1 MWLLNFNYSFHGQL
15 TVHSCKCIICSNGY
29 YDTTC
34 SISEESSFQWQ
45 GISII
50 FENFPHPSQ
59 SFSYSILCCR
69 IADRLLYSTESLFL
83 RGFYT
88 AQEITHILYG
98 LFTALLR
105 GHFDFF
111 NGNANWEN
119 NFLWEAVA
127 IWIERIYLTNWIT
140 LALTYF
146 DSFILKQ

>member
-105 GHFDFF
+105 GHFDFLMAMQIGRIIF
-111 NGNANWEN
+111 CEKQLPFELKG
-119 NFLWEAVA
+119 F
-127 IWIERIYLTNWIT
+127 IWPIEL
-140 LALTYF
+140 L
-146 DSFILKQ
+146 